1 MAMKRKR
8 SKSRSLLA
16 YAMFVAFILV
26 GGYALSRAGYT
37 DNPFDEVAF
46 LSSWTSGGEQQFTQD
61 FTAPA
66 GAASLALPS
75 SSASANQGIDLT
87 SLSQSST
94 KFQLPAAVGD
104 DEDSDEGSSAVQ
116 LPSASTSAA
125 SSSFTLPSADQLGS
139 ASVDATGTN
148 LQSGGFDAT
157 LSFDQ
162 SSVDWSDIGDV
173 LYDLWFICA
182 TTAVFI
188 VVQQIFKFSVKRIKQ
203 SRLPA
208 VAAAQ

>member
-16 YAMFVAFILV
+16 YAVFVVVILA
-26 GGYALSRAGYT
+26 GGYGLSHAGYT

-46 LSSWTSGGEQQFTQD
+46 LSHWTSGGEQQFSQD
-61 FTAPA
+61 FVAPA
-66 GAASLALPS
+66 GATALALPS
-75 SSASANQGIDLT
+75 SSASASNGIDLT
-87 SLSQSST
+87 SLSQSGST
-94 KFQLPAAVGD
+94 FQLPAARGGD
-104 DEDSDEGSSAVQ
+104 GDSDEDSSAVQ
-116 LPSASTSAA
+116 LPSASAGAA
-125 SSSFTLPSADQLGS
+125 SSAFSLPSADQLGS
-139 ASVDATGTN
+139 ATASASGASVQG
-148 LQSGGFDAT
+148 SGFDAT

-162 SSVDWSDIGDV
+162 NTVDWSDIGDV

-188 VVQQIFKFSVKRIKQ
+188 VVQQVFKFTVKQIRK

-208 VAAAQ
+208 VAAA